1 MRRKRQQDGNIFK
14 ARGIW
19 YVRYFDTR
27 VVDGE
32 VKRVRISKQ
41 IAKVRENINGVLKTI
56 TKAKAR
62 ELAKPTLTKVNLP
75 DRTPETAVSLVDFV
89 DRIYLP
95 RMEQQKRPS
104 TVKGYQD
111 IWANHLK
118 SRSVG
123 LWMREIRT
131 CDIQRM
137 LDDISRPGTL
147 SGNSLRHIKSQIS
160 GIFSYA
166 KQQGYFDGENP
177 ARNTAIPPARLSEE
191 TYAYSLEEIGQILS
205 VISEPAAT
213 IFAVAAFTGAR
224 RGEIRGLMW
233 ENYQDGEIQITR
245 SIWKGHITEPKTRKS
260 RGAIPVT
267 ASLAKRLEFHR
278 ARSGNRT
285 SGVMFPNASGSP
297 MDLGNLLN
305 RAILPALNRCAVCG
319 KPKEECQKALGKDNS
334 AVPDH
339 RFERDKIFPEWHGWH
354 AARRGLGTNLYRLG
368 VPEKTI
374 QAILRHANVST
385 TNTYYI
391 KSAADDTRA
400 AMAKLERLV
409 IGNEPTTEA
418 EQYEDFVSGNK
429 VATQAADANPAAI
442 Q

>member
-1 MRRKRQQDGNIFK
+1 LKRKRQQDGYIFK
-14 ARGIW
+14 ARGVW

-27 VVDGE
+27 VIEGE
-32 VKRVRISKQ
+32 VKRVRIAKQ
-41 IAKVRENINGVLKTI
+41 IAKVQENINGVTTTI

-62 ELAKPTLTKVNLP
+62 VLAKPTLTKVNQF

-89 DRIYLP
+89 ERIYLP
-95 RMEQQKRPS
+95 RMQQQKRPS
-104 TVKGYQD
+104 TVKGYRD

-118 SRSVG
+118 GRSVG

-131 CDIQRM
+131 CDIQRI
-137 LDDISRPGTL
+137 LDEIAQPGML
-147 SGNSLRHIKSQIS
+147 SGNSMRHIKSQVS

-177 ARNTAIPPARLSEE
+177 ARNTAIPQARASEE

-205 VISEPAAT
+205 VLSEPAAT

-224 RGEIRGLMW
+224 RGEIRGLVW

-260 RGAIPVT
+260 RGAIPVI
-267 ASLAKRLEFHR
+267 APLAKRLEFHR
-278 ARSGNRT
+278 ASAGDPK
-285 SGVMFPNASGSP
+285 SGVIFPNLSGSP

-305 RAILPALNRCAVCG
+305 RSILPALNRCAVCG
-319 KPKEECQKALGKDNS
+319 KTKSDCQKLANGRDI
-334 AVPDH
+334 APDH
-339 RFERDKIFPEWHGWH
+339 KFERDKILPEWHGWH

-368 VPEKTI
+368 APEKTI

-400 AMAKLERLV
+400 VMAKLERLV
-409 IGNEPTTEA
+409 IGNEPMSETVQRETFASDNE
-418 EQYEDFVSGNK
+418 
-429 VATQAADANPAAI
+429 VATQAADAKPAAI